1 MQDAMVTVRMS
12 QEKKDA
18 GARVLKSLGQT
29 ASEAINEFYDYL
41 IAKRENPC
49 ASTSKKMKPGVRRL
63 TPDQLAKGKA
73 FLEAIKPPSGISAP
87 DMTKDEMRREVL
99 IAKGLLSEDAA

>member
-1 MQDAMVTVRMS
+1 MQDAMVTVRMT

-49 ASTSKKMKPGVRRL
+49 ASKSKKMKPGVRKL
-63 TPDQLAKGKA
+63 TPEQIAQGKA
-73 FLEAIKPPSGISAP
+73 FLDAIKPPVGISAP
-87 DMTKDEMRREVL
+87 DMAKDEMRREVL

>member
-18 GARVLKSLGQT
+18 GTRVLKSLGQT

-49 ASTSKKMKPGVRRL
+49 APNSKKLKPGVRKL
-63 TPDQLAKGKA
+63 APEQIAKGKA
-73 FLEAIKPPSGISAP
+73 FLAAIKSPTGASAS
-87 DMTKDEMRREVL
+87 DMSKDEMRREVL

>member
-12 QEKKDA
+12 HEKKSA

-29 ASEAINEFYDYL
+29 PSEAINDFYDYL

-49 ASTSKKMKPGVRRL
+49 ASKSKRMKPGVRKL
-63 TPDQLAKGKA
+63 TREQIAKGRA
-73 FLEAIKPPSGISAP
+73 FLDAIKPPSSVSVP
-87 DMTKDEMRREVL
+87 DMTKEEMRREVL